1 MNDPYQILGV
11 SENASDEEIK
21 KAYRELARKYHPDNY
36 HDNPLADLAQ
46 EKMKEINAAYEQ
58 ITKERA
64 SGKRGSG
71 SGGASY
77 GASGYGGYGGYQGY
91 GGYGG
96 SQSYSGQSSVL
107 HRHQHRQHQP
117 GGGAAGQLQRPQCGV
132 ELPEGGGLLPP
143 GLAGRGAAV
152 LPDRLPDGPHQRR
165 VPAGAGVYGG
175 HGRHGIPPRRREFRH
190 LLRRKS
196 LYEPVLSLGAL
207 QWRRLLVL
215 LLRDHKRGSRDHMIK
230 SMTGYGRARQ
240 ELHKR
245 DITVEVRSVNN
256 RYLDCTVKM
265 PRMYAFAEDAVKKHV
280 QQAVSRGKVDVFITV
295 DATAADVVKVAVNR
309 ELAAQYAA
317 ALGELSDVCGTADYR
332 PAPETLA
339 RFPDVLTVTK
349 ADEDLETVSADL
361 CAVLDEALA
370 AYNDM
375 RAVEGQ
381 KLAEDISNRLDAIE
395 RYTGQVEMRSPETV
409 AEYRAKL
416 TARMEEVL
424 QSTTVDEQRILMEA
438 AIYADKV
445 AVDEET
451 VRLRSHVAQ
460 LRTMLASDEPMGRKM
475 DFLIQEVNRESN
487 TIGSKCNDVAIAN
500 VVVGL
505 KAEVEKMREQVQ
517 NVE

>member
-1 MNDPYQILGV
+1 MYAPRWRSCLRRRQ
-11 SENASDEEIK
+11 
-21 KAYRELARKYHPDNY
+21 
-36 HDNPLADLAQ
+36 
-46 EKMKEINAAYEQ
+46 
-58 ITKERA
+58 
-64 SGKRGSG
+64 SG
-71 SGGASY
+71 SGGHTA
-77 GASGYGGYGGYQGY
+77 GCATPWGSGT
-91 GGYGG
+91 
-96 SQSYSGQSSVL
+96 
-107 HRHQHRQHQP
+107 
-117 GGGAAGQLQRPQCGV
+117 A
-132 ELPEGGGLLPP
+132 
-143 GLAGRGAAV
+143 
-152 LPDRLPDGPHQRR
+152 
-165 VPAGAGVYGG
+165 
-175 HGRHGIPPRRREFRH
+175 RRREFRH
-190 LLRRKS
+190 LVRRKS

-265 PRMYAFAEDAVKKHV
+265 PRRYAFAEDAVKKHV